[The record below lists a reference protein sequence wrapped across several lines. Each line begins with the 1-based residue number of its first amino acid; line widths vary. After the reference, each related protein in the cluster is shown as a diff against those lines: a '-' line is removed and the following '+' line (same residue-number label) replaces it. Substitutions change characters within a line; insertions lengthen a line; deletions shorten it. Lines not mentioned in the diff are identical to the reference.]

1 MERIENKYVRD
12 EYQWDLMSEVKW
24 DLLRQNLEVANNILD
39 NPEDFPRADFAA
51 VETRSAELF
60 TFLASHGK
68 M

>member
-1 MERIENKYVRD
+1 MERIESKYVRD

-24 DLLRQNLEVANNILD
+24 DLLRQNLEAANNILD

-51 VETRSAELF
+51 VEARSAELF